1 MDKSEKNEI
10 ISQIKDLI
18 NNSSAIYVVD
28 YNGVN
33 VEDIN
38 QLRKE
43 FRKEGV
49 TYKVF
54 KNTLFKK
61 ALIDIQGYDKL
72 NDLLV
77 GMTGFAFTK
86 DNTTVPAKVIKKYL
100 DNAGKF
106 VLKGCYIETQYFEG
120 KQLDALSVLPTKP
133 EIIAGIMGSLDSP
146 VSGIVGTINA
156 VMRDIVGVLDAI
168 GKKKAA

>member
-1 MDKSEKNEI
+1 MDKSEKNEM
-10 ISQIKDLI
+10 ISQIKELI

-61 ALIDIQGYDKL
+61 ALIDVKGYEKL
-72 NDLLV
+72 SDLLV
-77 GMTGFAFTK
+77 GMSGFAFTN
-86 DNTTVPAKVIKKYL
+86 DNTTVPAKVIKKYF
-100 DNAGKF
+100 DNSGKF
-106 VLKGCYIETQYFEG
+106 VLKGCYIETQFFDG
-120 KQLDALSVLPTKP
+120 NQLDALSILPTKP
-133 EIIAGIMGSLDSP
+133 EIIAGIMGSLNSP
-146 VSGIVGTINA
+146 VSGIIGTINA

>member
-10 ISQIKDLI
+10 ISQIKALI

-133 EIIAGIMGSLDSP
+133 EIIAGIMGGLDSP

>member
-10 ISQIKDLI
+10 ISQIKELI

-43 FRKEGV
+43 FRKQGV

-61 ALIDIQGYDKL
+61 ALIDVNGYEKL
-72 NDLLV
+72 NDLLE
-77 GMTGFAFTK
+77 GMSGFAFTK
-86 DNTTVPAKVIKKYL
+86 DNTTVPAKVIKKYF

-106 VLKGCYIETQYFEG
+106 ILKGCYIESQFFDG

-133 EIIAGIMGSLDSP
+133 EIISGIMGSLNSP
-146 VSGIVGTINA
+146 ISGIIGTISA
-156 VMRDIVGVLDAI
+156 VMRDIAGVLDAI
-168 GKKKAA
+168 AKKKAA